1 MTRLIENADEAIDI
15 LAPVKQEGNAR
26 PLQVSGALYAGA
38 LMPAGVSGGT
48 LIDRVVWIEYKKR
61 NAPPWPSFRYSYTE
75 FRRAFR

>member
-26 PLQVSGALYAGA
+26 PLPDSGALYAGA
-38 LMPAGVSGGT
+38 LMPAGVSGCT
-48 LIDRVVWIEYKKR
+48 LIDRVVGIEYKKR
-61 NAPPWPSFRYSYTE
+61 NAPPWPSFRYSCTE